1 MKKEKPSFQYS
12 ICLIIFWWNKKRVGG
27 GDLKEK
33 NYMNLYLLIF
43 IKEDRQADAWECTW
57 WLVCK
62 LYIILNFAHWYS
74 QTLNKLFIINA
85 GSGFRMVWKVI
96 KTFLDARTISKI
108 QVRTFLVNS
117 FLGRGSLLLLVVL
130 KIAVVTFTMWCFRC
144 LDTIMVV
151 NCVKLLIQGKMSV
164 LTYMYLKN

>member
-117 FLGRGSLLLLVVL
+117 FLGRGSLLLSGPSQDCSGYFYYVMFQVL
-130 KIAVVTFTMWCFRC
+130 GH
-144 LDTIMVV
+144 DYGS
-151 NCVKLLIQGKMSV
+151 KLREVIDPR
-164 LTYMYLKN
+164 